1 MISSRTAARS
11 LAVTTL
17 VVAATRVPL
26 PQAGAA
32 GAPMN
37 AGPSTDALESDG
49 SLGRLGRLT
58 DLVVQR
64 LRVSDDVAAS
74 KYGTASPIDDPAR
87 EQQVLE
93 QVRSQAGDLGLDPV
107 PATAFFQDQITAS
120 KVVQKGLFAR
130 WAAHPEE
137 APTTRP
143 DLGQIRARLDQ
154 LTTDLLG
161 ELKATVRLRDE
172 PTACAVRLAVSTSS
186 GAVLEGLDVL
196 HRQALT
202 RAVRSVCAARM
213 N

>member
-1 MISSRTAARS
+1 MARG
-11 LAVTTL
+11 LAVTAL
-17 VVAATRVPL
+17 VVGVTRVSV
-26 PQAGAA
+26 PQADAA
-32 GAPMN
+32 GAPVN
-37 AGPSTDALESDG
+37 AESSTDALQPG
-49 SLGRLGRLT
+49 RSLGRLGQLT
-58 DLVVQR
+58 DLVIQR

-74 KYGTASPIDDPAR
+74 KFGTGSPIDDPAR

-93 QVRSQAGDLGLDPV
+93 QVRNQAGGLGLDPV
-107 PATAFFQDQITAS
+107 SATAFFQDQITAS

-143 DLGQIRARLDQ
+143 DLGQIRTRLDQ
-154 LTTDLLG
+154 LTADLLR

-172 PTACAVRLAVSTSS
+172 PTTCTVQLAVAAGS
-186 GAVLEGLDVL
+186 GAVLERLDAL

-202 RAVRSVCAARM
+202 GAVHSVCAAPV